1 MEDRSIEV
9 LKDNI
14 RKYAFEKAY
23 CGNTDSDVKKEYT
36 CQMNYYVKLAR
47 EKGVSNKDIS
57 NLVNAGY
64 HAGELQYLADT
75 GKL

>member
-1 MEDRSIEV
+1 MEERGIEV
-9 LKDNI
+9 VKDNI

-23 CGNTDSDVKKEYT
+23 CGNVDSDVKREYT
-36 CQMNYYVKLAR
+36 NQMNYYVKLAQ
-47 EKGVSNKDIS
+47 EHGVSNKEIS
-57 NLVNAGY
+57 NIVNSGY